1 MEPQRL
7 FDTEIAARLLGLK
20 RFGLAAVTEH
30 FLGLTLAKEHSAADW
45 SYRPLPRDWRN
56 YAALDVELLIE
67 LETKMRA
74 ELKRQGKMEWAQ
86 EEFDYALKEGLGPR
100 KEHPIPWMH
109 VSHITE
115 VMRDRQAL
123 AIVRALWTRRDELAR
138 EYDIA
143 PTLLLSDSSIIEVA
157 KRKPHNAAQF
167 RSIRSIN
174 ERVRIHTDSEQ
185 DKMFERYAPI
195 QRKNQ
200 TEHVEEHHPGR
211 ARPAAKRMAGRGQRR
226 RAAS

>member
-7 FDTEIAARLLGLK
+7 VRHGNRRASAGIETIRTRRRHRAFSWTDP
-20 RFGLAAVTEH
+20 
-30 FLGLTLAKEHSAADW
+30 AKEHSAADW
-45 SYRPLPRDWRN
+45 SYRPLPCDWRN

-100 KEHPIPWMH
+100 EGA
-109 VSHITE
+109 SDSLDACLHITE

-143 PTLLLSDSSIIEVA
+143 PTPATVRTAPSSKWRNA
-157 KRKPHNAAQF
+157 NHNAAQF

-195 QRKNQ
+195 QRKIKPSMWKNIIQ
-200 TEHVEEHHPGR
+200 DALALPPSEWPDV
-211 ARPAAKRMAGRGQRR
+211 ARR